1 MPRISKTQDSDEF
14 MAVYMKAV
22 EDGDSVGQII
32 HRRLKAMT

>member
-22 EDGDSVGQII
+22 EDGDSVGK
-32 HRRLKAMT
+32 LYMEGL